1 MGHVF
6 ISYSRQDTPII
17 ERLVRE
23 LEAAAVA
30 VWIDREDILGGAK
43 RRRQIVD
50 AIEAANVVL
59 VALSPNAPASDNVRK
74 ELDIA
79 QEANKPVLPVE
90 IRRTV
95 VPKDMVY
102 QLVGLQ
108 RIDLTTGFDVGVK
121 RLVESVRAL
130 VTAPQALV
138 RLSPEVR
145 SQIKE
150 LMIDPALSASDRL
163 SLASLILLKDS
174 ARIRDKALADLE
186 QLDEKAQKRIDLRDK
201 LRQGG
206 SSLEMYAL
214 TRQQEEDGI
223 KRKLILEQIE
233 QARKVNELALSQ
245 MKAALTPGQS

>member
-1 MGHVF
+1 MRGWSGSF
-6 ISYSRQDTPII
+6 RPQG
-17 ERLVRE
+17 
-23 LEAAAVA
+23 VA

-43 RRRQIVD
+43 WRRQIVD
-50 AIEAANVVL
+50 AIEAADVVL
-59 VALSPNAPASDNVRK
+59 VALSPNAAASDNVRK
-74 ELDIA
+74 ELDLA

-95 VPKDMVY
+95 VPRDMVY
-102 QLVGLQ
+102 QLIGLQ
-108 RIDLTTGFDVGVK
+108 RIDLATSFDVGVK

-130 VTAPQALV
+130 LTAPHALV

-145 SQIKE
+145 SEIKE

-206 SSLEMYAL
+206 SSLEMYVL
-214 TRQQEEDGI
+214 TRQQEEDGL

-245 MKAALTPGQS
+245 MKAALAPGQS

>member
-6 ISYSRQDTPII
+6 ISYSRQDTQLI

-43 RRRQIVD
+43 WRRQIVD
-50 AIEAANVVL
+50 AIEAADVVL
-59 VALSPNAPASDNVRK
+59 VALSPNAAASDNVRK

-79 QEANKPVLPVE
+79 QEANKLVLPVE
-90 IRRTV
+90 IRRIV
-95 VPKDMVY
+95 VPRDMVY
-102 QLVGLQ
+102 QLIGLQ
-108 RIDLTTGFDVGVK
+108 RIDLATGFDVGVK

-130 VTAPQALV
+130 VTAPHALV

-145 SQIKE
+145 SEIKE

-206 SSLEMYAL
+206 SSLEMSVL
-214 TRQQEEDGI
+214 TRSQEEDGL

-245 MKAALTPGQS
+245 MKAALAPGQS

>member
-6 ISYSRQDTPII
+6 ISYSRQDTQII

-23 LEAAAVA
+23 LEAARVA

-43 RRRQIVD
+43 WRRQIVD
-50 AIEAANVVL
+50 AIEAADVVL
-59 VALSPNAPASDNVRK
+59 VALSPNAAASDNVRK

-108 RIDLTTGFDVGVK
+108 RIDLATSFDVGVK

-145 SQIKE
+145 SEIKE

-206 SSLEMYAL
+206 SSLEMYVL
-214 TRQQEEDGI
+214 TRQQEEDGL

-245 MKAALTPGQS
+245 MKAALAPGQS